1 MLDFD
6 KLVKAVGGM
15 PQLAALAGR
24 SRTAVYHWR
33 KSKDMRVA
41 DLVRVCEA
49 KGLNPKDFIV
59 GNEENVRDK
68 LELD

>member
-6 KLVKAVGGM
+6 KLVKKVGGM

-24 SRTAVYHWR
+24 SRTAVYHWK
-33 KSKDMRVA
+33 KSRDMRIA

-49 KGLNPKDFIV
+49 KGLDPKDFIV
-59 GNEENVRDK
+59 SDEEKLRDR
-68 LELD
+68 LEVD